1 MVKQNLK
8 EYYINNNKKCYK
20 NKHKIVK
27 EKPLNKK
34 QTKKIQMKL
43 TLKYDKEDK
52 EKLKE
57 FGNLF
62 FFCIQHK
69 ILIWGVSIWW
79 YWVGKRKFH
88 YHQYLILIY

>member
-34 QTKKIQMKL
+34 QTKKIQMKS

-62 FFCIQHK
+62 FFFFFVF
-69 ILIWGVSIWW
+69 L
-79 YWVGKRKFH
+79 YTT
-88 YHQYLILIY
+88 

>member
-1 MVKQNLK
+1 MVKQNIK
-8 EYYINNNKKCYK
+8 EYYINNIKKCYK

-27 EKPLNKK
+27 EKHLNKK

-57 FGNLF
+57 FGNLLF
-62 FFCIQHK
+62 F
-69 ILIWGVSIWW
+69 L
-79 YWVGKRKFH
+79 YTT
-88 YHQYLILIY
+88 